1 MGVKELERAK
11 IRFKGAVKKQ
21 TDARL
26 DANAARIVAEFS
38 RKAAKK
44 AWKLEEVA
52 AEQRFA
58 AEKELDH
65 EMRIVE
71 REVFGSS
78 EESSEANNELAR
90 TVNVIH
96 SVCFEE
102 MSREEGWKKQ
112 EEWMRLEKKRN
123 SDGVPLPKE
132 SNDEQIKKK
141 IKSWANMLD
150 TLPYLQRWPP
160 SLDSVALDPDAMDHD
175 H

>member
-96 SVCFEE
+96 GVCFGE

-112 EEWMRLEKKRN
+112 EEWMRLGKKRN

-160 SLDSVALDPDAMDHD
+160 ALDPDAMDHD